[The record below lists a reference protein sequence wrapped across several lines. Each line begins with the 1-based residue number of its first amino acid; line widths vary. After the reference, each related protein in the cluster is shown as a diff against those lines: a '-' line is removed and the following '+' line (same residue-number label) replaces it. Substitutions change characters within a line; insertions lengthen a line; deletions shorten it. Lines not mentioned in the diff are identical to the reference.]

1 MVPPMIPPRPK
12 GSTTLR
18 IMPHLVA
25 PRAKAP
31 SRSPTGAWVNTS
43 RMMELAIG
51 ATIRATTIPAMK
63 VEAVK
68 IVGLASGSSGSKAST
83 AKIGIQPK

>member
-1 MVPPMIPPRPK
+1 MARPSPSIVPPMIPPLPK

-31 SRSPTGAWVNTS
+31 SRSPCGARENDS
-43 RMMELAIG
+43 RIIEVEMGMIII
-51 ATIRATTIPAMK
+51 ATMSPAMN
-63 VEAVK
+63 VEDV
-68 IVGLASGSSGSKAST
+68 
-83 AKIGIQPK
+83 